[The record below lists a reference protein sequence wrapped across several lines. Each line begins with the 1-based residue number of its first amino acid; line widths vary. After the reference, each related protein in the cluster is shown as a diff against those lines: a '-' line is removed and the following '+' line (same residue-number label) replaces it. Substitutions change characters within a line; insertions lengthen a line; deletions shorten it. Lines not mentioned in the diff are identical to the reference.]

1 MAQKKLLEKQE
12 VVDVIEFAQNLWAA
26 EKYGLYTPWLQNQLL
41 NNLNNNPRIP
51 DYKSIVEALSSYKES
66 AKNLQDYMEFMQ
78 KFDMIFAR
86 TLMSYVNVLSFDL
99 TITCK
104 NAFTQ
109 ADYQSAEY
117 AEDKKRIYKFLDN
130 FDYKA
135 EFRKMLQEMLRHEVV
150 YTWFRKTKWGNKGMK
165 CALQILPQNRCML
178 TGYWEKGML
187 FDFDMNYFLQPG
199 VDIDGFDPEFKKYY
213 NNVFGTTENPWRYV
227 PTNPLS
233 SRDGTFAMWTQ
244 TSPDSGAW
252 VWKFDMSNFNTTP
265 YLAPFLKDA
274 IRNDEIAI
282 LQYNKDIASAYGILA
297 GEIKTFDN
305 AKSGTVA
312 NQFTIDPALI
322 GVLMG
327 KVKQGLQGI
336 GTKGDSTSTTKAV
349 AMPVENIKWFQFSD
363 SNPTMYEQQLANSA
377 GVGSG
382 ISRVIYSS
390 DRMSNAEIEAGIIDQ
405 YNTVKQVY
413 SQFNNFLEFFGNQ
426 LTKKY
431 KFKFS
436 FDGCSYPFEREKR
449 FERLTK
455 AADKGIVLG
464 PSAWASAMGYTPM
477 EFDRLLD
484 EAKYGDF
491 SNKWQLMLNTNTT
504 AQESQGGRPR
514 KDDGD
519 LTDSGES
526 SRDGINGL

>member
-1 MAQKKLLEKQE
+1 MSDKLTAEQVE
-12 VVDVIEFAQNLWAA
+12 AVIQFSQGLWAA
-26 EKYGLYTPWLQNQLL
+26 ERYNVYTPWLQNQLL
-41 NNLNNNPRIP
+41 NNLNNNAKVPT
-51 DYKSIVEALSSYKES
+51 YQNIVEALSTYKES
-66 AKNLQDYMEFMQ
+66 ANNLQGYMEFMQ

-99 TITCK
+99 TVTCK

-109 ADYQSAEY
+109 DDYQSAEY

-165 CALQILPQNRCML
+165 CALQILPQDRCML
-178 TGYWEKGML
+178 TGYWERGLL
-187 FDFDMNYFLQPG
+187 FDFDMTYFLQPG

-213 NNVFGTTENPWRYV
+213 NKVFGMTENPWRYV

-233 SRDGTFAMWTQ
+233 SHDGIFAMWTQ

-252 VWKFDMSNFNTTP
+252 AWKFDMSNFNTTP

-274 IRNDEIAI
+274 IRNDEVAT
-282 LQYNKDIASAYGILA
+282 LQYNKDISSAYGILA
-297 GEIKTFDN
+297 GEIKLFDN
-305 AKSGTVA
+305 AKSGTTA
-312 NQFTIDPALI
+312 NQFAIDPATL
-322 GVLMG
+322 GAFMG
-327 KVKQGLQGI
+327 KVKEGLQNVGST
-336 GTKGDSTSTTKAV
+336 GTSTKAV

-363 SNPTMYEQQLANSA
+363 GNPSMYEQQLANSA

-413 SQFNNFLEFFGNQ
+413 SQFNNFLEFFANQ

-431 KFKFS
+431 RFAFS

-449 FERLTK
+449 FDRLVT
-455 AADKGIVLG
+455 AADKGLVLG
-464 PSAWASAMGYTPM
+464 PSAWASAMGYKPQ
-477 EFDRLLD
+477 EFERLL
-484 EAKYGDF
+484 EESKYSGWVDKY
-491 SNKWQLMLNTNTT
+491 SQLMKNAFTT
-504 AQESQGGRPR
+504 SQKSSDGGRPR

-519 LTDSGES
+519 LSDSGES
-526 SRDGINGL
+526 SRDRINGL

>member
-1 MAQKKLLEKQE
+1 MSQPYINEEQVQA
-12 VVDVIEFAQNLWAA
+12 VIQFSQGLWAG
-26 EKYGLYTPWLQNQLL
+26 EKYGVYTPWLQNQLL
-41 NNLNNNPRIP
+41 NNLNNN
-51 DYKSIVEALSSYKES
+51 SIVPTYQKIQEALASYKES
-66 AKNLQDYMEFMQ
+66 ANNLQSYMEFMQ

-117 AEDKKRIYKFLDN
+117 AEDKNRIYKFLDN

-135 EFRKMLQEMLRHEVV
+135 EFRKMLQEMMRHEVV

-178 TGYWEKGML
+178 TGYWEKGLL

-199 VDIDGFDPEFKKYY
+199 VDIDGYDPAFKKYF
-213 NNVFGTTENPWRYV
+213 NNVFGENQNPWRYI
-227 PTNPLS
+227 PTNPLNKH
-233 SRDGTFAMWTQ
+233 DGIFATWTQ
-244 TSPDSGAW
+244 TSPDDGAFAF
-252 VWKFDMSNFNTTP
+252 KFDMSNFNTTP
-265 YLAPFLKDA
+265 YLAPFLRDA
-274 IRNDEIAI
+274 IRNDEIAT

-297 GEIKTFDN
+297 GEIKLFDN
-305 AKSGTVA
+305 AKSGTIT
-312 NQFTIDPALI
+312 NQFAIDPATL
-322 GVLMG
+322 GAFMG
-327 KVKQGLQGI
+327 KVKDGLQNVG
-336 GTKGDSTSTTKAV
+336 STGPSTKAV

-363 SNPTMYEQQLANSA
+363 SNPNMYEQQLSNSA

-413 SQFNNFLEFFGNQ
+413 SQFNNFLDFFANQ

-431 KFKFS
+431 RFAFS

-449 FERLTK
+449 FDRLVT
-455 AADKGIVLG
+455 AADKGLVLG
-464 PSAWASAMGYTPM
+464 PSAWASAMGYKPQ
-477 EFDRLLD
+477 EFERLL
-484 EAKYGDF
+484 EESKYSGWVDKY
-491 SNKWQLMLNTNTT
+491 SQLMKNTFTT
-504 AQESQGGRPR
+504 SQKSSDGGRPR
-514 KDDGD
+514 KDDG

>member
-233 SRDGTFAMWTQ
+233 SHDGTFAMWTQ

-274 IRNDEIAI
+274 IRNDEVAT

-336 GTKGDSTSTTKAV
+336 GPNGDSTSTTKAV
-349 AMPVENIKWFQFSD
+349 AMPTENIKWFQFSD

-426 LTKKY
+426 LTKRY

-491 SNKWQLMLNTNTT
+491 STKWQLMLNTNTT
-504 AQESQGGRPR
+504 AQDSQGGRPQ
-514 KDDGD
+514 KDTGD

>member
-1 MAQKKLLEKQE
+1 MSQPYINEEQVQA
-12 VVDVIEFAQNLWAA
+12 VIQFAQGLWAG
-26 EKYGLYTPWLQNQLL
+26 EKYGVYSPWLQNQLL
-41 NNLNNNPRIP
+41 NNLNNN
-51 DYKSIVEALSSYKES
+51 SIVPTYQKIQEALASYKES
-66 AKNLQDYMEFMQ
+66 ANNLQGYMEFMQ

-109 ADYQSAEY
+109 TDYQSAEY

-135 EFRKMLQEMLRHEVV
+135 EFRKMLQEMMRHEVV

-165 CALQILPQNRCML
+165 CALQIMPQNRCML
-178 TGYWEKGML
+178 TGYWEKGL
-187 FDFDMNYFLQPG
+187 LWDFDMNYFLQPG
-199 VDIDGFDPEFKKYY
+199 VDIDGFDPAFKKYY
-213 NNVFGTTENPWRYV
+213 NNVFGDNQNPWHYI
-227 PTNPLS
+227 PTNPLD
-233 SRDGTFAMWTQ
+233 SREGIFATWTQ
-244 TSPDSGAW
+244 TSPDDGAW
-252 VWKFDMSNFNTTP
+252 CFKLFPENFNTTP

-274 IRNDEIAI
+274 IRNDEIAN

-297 GEIKTFDN
+297 GEIRLFDN
-305 AKSGTVA
+305 AKSGTTA
-312 NQFTIDPALI
+312 NQFAIDPATL
-322 GVLMG
+322 GAFMG
-327 KVKQGLQGI
+327 KVKEGLQNV
-336 GTKGDSTSTTKAV
+336 GTTGPTTKAV
-349 AMPVENIKWFQFSD
+349 AMPTENIKWFQFSD
-363 SNPTMYEQQLANSA
+363 SNPTMYEQQLSNSA

-413 SQFNNFLEFFGNQ
+413 SQFNNFLEFFANQ

-504 AQESQGGRPR
+504 AQDSQGGRPQ
-514 KDDGD
+514 KDTGD

>member
-1 MAQKKLLEKQE
+1 MPQPYINEEQVQA
-12 VVDVIEFAQNLWAA
+12 VIQFAQGLWAG
-26 EKYGLYTPWLQNQLL
+26 EKYGVYSPWLQNQLL
-41 NNLNNNPRIP
+41 NNLNNN
-51 DYKSIVEALSSYKES
+51 SIVPTYQKIQEALASYKES
-66 AKNLQDYMEFMQ
+66 ANNLQGYMEFMQ

-99 TITCK
+99 TVTCK

-109 ADYQSAEY
+109 ADYQSTEY

-135 EFRKMLQEMLRHEVV
+135 EFRKILQEMMRHEVV

-165 CALQILPQNRCML
+165 CALQIMPQNRCML
-178 TGYWEKGML
+178 TGYWEKGL
-187 FDFDMNYFLQPG
+187 LWDFDMNYFLQPG
-199 VDIDGFDPEFKKYY
+199 VDIDGFDPAFKKYY
-213 NNVFGTTENPWRYV
+213 NNVFGDNQNPWHYI
-227 PTNPLS
+227 PTNPLD
-233 SRDGTFAMWTQ
+233 SREGVFATWTQ
-244 TSPDSGAW
+244 TSPDDGAW
-252 VWKFDMSNFNTTP
+252 CFKLFPENFNTTP

-274 IRNDEIAI
+274 IRNDEIAN

-297 GEIKTFDN
+297 GEIRLFDN
-305 AKSGTVA
+305 AKSGTTA
-312 NQFTIDPALI
+312 NQFAIDPATL
-322 GVLMG
+322 GAFMG
-327 KVKQGLQGI
+327 KVKEGLQNV
-336 GTKGDSTSTTKAV
+336 GTTGPTTKAV
-349 AMPVENIKWFQFSD
+349 AMPTENIKWFQFSD
-363 SNPTMYEQQLANSA
+363 SNPTMYEQQLSNSA

-431 KFKFS
+431 KFKMTL
-436 FDGCSYPFEREKR
+436 DGCSYPFEREKR

-491 SNKWQLMLNTNTT
+491 GNKWQLMLNTNTT
-504 AQESQGGRPR
+504 AQDSQGGRPQ
-514 KDDGD
+514 KDTGD
-519 LTDSGES
+519 LTDSGAS

>member
-1 MAQKKLLEKQE
+1 MPEKLLDKSQ
-12 VVDVIEFAQNLWAA
+12 VDAVIQFAEGLWAG
-26 EKYGLYTPWLQNQLL
+26 ERYGVYTPWLQNQLL
-41 NNLNNNPRIP
+41 NNLNNNAKVPT
-51 DYKSIVEALSSYKES
+51 YKDITEALATYKES
-66 AKNLQDYMEFMQ
+66 ADNLQGYMEFMQ

-86 TLMSYVNVLSFDL
+86 TLMSYVNVLALDL
-99 TITCK
+99 KITCS

-109 ADYQSAEY
+109 KDYQSKEY
-117 AEDKKRIYKFLDN
+117 IEDKRRIYKFLDN

-135 EFRKMLQEMLRHEVV
+135 EFRKMIQEMLRHEVV

-178 TGYWEKGML
+178 TGYWEKGLL

-199 VDIDGFDPEFKKYY
+199 VDIDGFDPTFKKYY
-213 NNVFGTTENPWRYV
+213 NNVFGENRNPWNYV
-227 PTNPLS
+227 PTNPLN
-233 SRDGTFAMWTQ
+233 SRDGIFALWTQ
-244 TSPDSGAW
+244 TSPEDGAW
-252 VWKFDMSNFNTTP
+252 CFKFDMSNFNTTP

-274 IRNDEIAI
+274 IRNDEIAN

-297 GEIKTFDN
+297 GEIRLFDN
-305 AKSGTVA
+305 AKSGTTA
-312 NQFTIDPALI
+312 NQFAIDPATL
-322 GVLMG
+322 GAFMG
-327 KVKQGLQGI
+327 KVKEGLQTV
-336 GTKGDSTSTTKAV
+336 GTSSSTTKAV
-349 AMPVENIKWFQFSD
+349 AMPTENIKWFQFND
-363 SNPTMYEQQLANSA
+363 SNPTMYENQLANSA

-413 SQFNNFLEFFGNQ
+413 SQFSNFLEFFANK
-426 LTKKY
+426 LTKHY
-431 KFKFS
+431 KFKFT
-436 FDGCSYPFEREKR
+436 FEGCSYPFEQEKR
-449 FERLTK
+449 FDRLLK

-484 EAKYGDF
+484 EAKYGGF
-491 SNKWQLMLNTNTT
+491 SDKWQLMLNVNTT
-504 AQESQGGRPR
+504 KQESQGGRPQ
-514 KDDGD
+514 KDTGD
-519 LTDSGES
+519 LTDSGEA

>member
-1 MAQKKLLEKQE
+1 MSQPYINEEQVQA
-12 VVDVIEFAQNLWAA
+12 VIQFAQGLWAG
-26 EKYGLYTPWLQNQLL
+26 EKYGVYSPWLQNQLL
-41 NNLNNNPRIP
+41 NNLNNN
-51 DYKSIVEALSSYKES
+51 SIVPTYQKIQEALASYKES
-66 AKNLQDYMEFMQ
+66 ANNLQGYMEFMQ

-109 ADYQSAEY
+109 ADYQSTEY

-135 EFRKMLQEMLRHEVV
+135 EFRKMLQEMMRHEVV

-165 CALQILPQNRCML
+165 CALQIMPQNRCML
-178 TGYWEKGML
+178 TGYWEKGL
-187 FDFDMNYFLQPG
+187 LWDFDMNYFLQPG
-199 VDIDGFDPEFKKYY
+199 VDIDGFDPAFKKYY
-213 NNVFGTTENPWRYV
+213 NNVFGDNQNPWHYI
-227 PTNPLS
+227 PTNPLD
-233 SRDGTFAMWTQ
+233 SREGIFATWTQ
-244 TSPDSGAW
+244 TSPDDGAW
-252 VWKFDMSNFNTTP
+252 CFKLFPENFNTTP

-274 IRNDEIAI
+274 IRNDEIAN

-297 GEIKTFDN
+297 GEIRLFDN
-305 AKSGTVA
+305 AKSGTTA
-312 NQFTIDPALI
+312 NQFAIDPATL
-322 GVLMG
+322 GAFMG
-327 KVKQGLQGI
+327 KVKEGLQNV
-336 GTKGDSTSTTKAV
+336 GTTGPTTKAV
-349 AMPVENIKWFQFSD
+349 AMPTENIKWFQFSD
-363 SNPTMYEQQLANSA
+363 SNPTMYEQQLSNSA

-382 ISRVIYSS
+382 ISRVVYSS

-413 SQFNNFLEFFGNQ
+413 SQFNNFLEFFANQ

-504 AQESQGGRPR
+504 AQDSQGGRPQ
-514 KDDGD
+514 KDTGD

>member
-1 MAQKKLLEKQE
+1 MPDKLLTQE
-12 VVDVIEFAQNLWAA
+12 QVEAVVQFSQGLWAA
-26 EKYGLYTPWLQNQLL
+26 ERYNVYTPWLQNQLL
-41 NNLNNNPRIP
+41 NNLNNNAKVPTYQNVV
-51 DYKSIVEALSSYKES
+51 DALSTYKES
-66 AKNLQDYMEFMQ
+66 ANNLQGYMEFMQ

-109 ADYQSAEY
+109 ADYQSSEY

-165 CALQILPQNRCML
+165 CALQIMPQNRCML

-187 FDFDMNYFLQPG
+187 YDFDMGYFLQPG
-199 VDIDGFDPEFKKYY
+199 VDIDGFDPAFKKYY
-213 NNVFGTTENPWRYV
+213 NNMFGDNQNPWHYI
-227 PTNPLS
+227 PTNPLD
-233 SRDGTFAMWTQ
+233 SRDGVFALWTQ
-244 TSPDSGAW
+244 TSPDDGSW
-252 VWKFDMSNFNTTP
+252 VFKFDTSNFNTTP

-274 IRNDEIAI
+274 IRNDEIAN
-282 LQYNKDIASAYGILA
+282 LQYNKDISSAYGILA
-297 GEIKTFDN
+297 GEIRLFDN
-305 AKSGTVA
+305 AKSGTTA
-312 NQFTIDPALI
+312 NQFAIDPKTLGAF
-322 GVLMG
+322 MG
-327 KVKQGLQGI
+327 KVKEGLQGV
-336 GTKGDSTSTTKAV
+336 GTTGTTTKAV
-349 AMPVENIKWFQFSD
+349 AMPTENIKWFQFSD
-363 SNPTMYEQQLANSA
+363 SNPTMYENQLANSA

-491 SNKWQLMLNTNTT
+491 NTKWQLMLNTNTT
-504 AQESQGGRPR
+504 AQDSQGGRPR
-514 KDDGD
+514 EDTGD
-519 LTDSGES
+519 LTESGES

>member
-1 MAQKKLLEKQE
+1 MSQPYINEEQVQA
-12 VVDVIEFAQNLWAA
+12 VIQFAQGLWAG
-26 EKYGLYTPWLQNQLL
+26 EKYGVYSPWLQNQLL
-41 NNLNNNPRIP
+41 NNLNNN
-51 DYKSIVEALSSYKES
+51 SIVPTYQKIQEALASYKES
-66 AKNLQDYMEFMQ
+66 ANNLQGYMEFMQ
-78 KFDMIFAR
+78 KFDMIFSR

-99 TITCK
+99 TVTCK

-109 ADYQSAEY
+109 SDYQSTEY

-135 EFRKMLQEMLRHEVV
+135 EFRKMLQEMMRHEVV

-165 CALQILPQNRCML
+165 CALQIMPQNRCML
-178 TGYWEKGML
+178 TGYWEKGL
-187 FDFDMNYFLQPG
+187 LWDFDMNYFLQPG
-199 VDIDGFDPEFKKYY
+199 VDIDGFDPAFKKYY
-213 NNVFGTTENPWRYV
+213 NNVFGDNQNPWHYI
-227 PTNPLS
+227 PTNPLD
-233 SRDGTFAMWTQ
+233 SREGIFATWTQ
-244 TSPDSGAW
+244 TSPDDGAW
-252 VWKFDMSNFNTTP
+252 CFKLFPENFNTTP

-274 IRNDEIAI
+274 IRNDEIAN

-297 GEIKTFDN
+297 GEIRLFDN
-305 AKSGTVA
+305 AKSGTTA
-312 NQFTIDPALI
+312 NQFAIDPATL
-322 GVLMG
+322 GAFMG
-327 KVKQGLQGI
+327 KVKEGLQNV
-336 GTKGDSTSTTKAV
+336 GTTGPTTKAV
-349 AMPVENIKWFQFSD
+349 AMPTENIKWFQFSD
-363 SNPTMYEQQLANSA
+363 SNPTMYEQQLSNSA

-413 SQFNNFLEFFGNQ
+413 SQFNNFLEFFANQ

-431 KFKFS
+431 KFRFS

-504 AQESQGGRPR
+504 AQDSQGGRPQ
-514 KDDGD
+514 KDTGD

>member
-1 MAQKKLLEKQE
+1 MSQPYINEEQVQA
-12 VVDVIEFAQNLWAA
+12 VIQFAQGLWAG
-26 EKYGLYTPWLQNQLL
+26 EKYGVYSPWLQNQLL
-41 NNLNNNPRIP
+41 NNLNNN
-51 DYKSIVEALSSYKES
+51 SIVPTYQKIQEALASYKES
-66 AKNLQDYMEFMQ
+66 ANNLQGYMEFMQ

-109 ADYQSAEY
+109 ADYQSTEY

-135 EFRKMLQEMLRHEVV
+135 EFRKMLQEMMRHEVV

-165 CALQILPQNRCML
+165 CALQIMPQNRCML
-178 TGYWEKGML
+178 TGYWEKGL
-187 FDFDMNYFLQPG
+187 LWDFDMNYFLQPG
-199 VDIDGFDPEFKKYY
+199 VDIDGFDPAFKKYY
-213 NNVFGTTENPWRYV
+213 NNVFGDNQNPWHYI
-227 PTNPLS
+227 PTNPLD
-233 SRDGTFAMWTQ
+233 SREGIFATWTQ
-244 TSPDSGAW
+244 TSPDDGAW
-252 VWKFDMSNFNTTP
+252 CFKLFPENFNTTP

-274 IRNDEIAI
+274 IRNDEIAN

-297 GEIKTFDN
+297 GEIRLFDN
-305 AKSGTVA
+305 AKSGTTA
-312 NQFTIDPALI
+312 NQFAIDPATL
-322 GVLMG
+322 GAFMG
-327 KVKQGLQGI
+327 KVKEGLQNV
-336 GTKGDSTSTTKAV
+336 GTTGPTTKAV
-349 AMPVENIKWFQFSD
+349 AMPTENIKWFQFSD
-363 SNPTMYEQQLANSA
+363 SNPTMYEQQLSKSA

-431 KFKFS
+431 KFKMTL
-436 FDGCSYPFEREKR
+436 DGCSYPFEREKR
-449 FERLTK
+449 FEKLAK

-491 SNKWQLMLNTNTT
+491 RNKWQLMLNTNTT
-504 AQESQGGRPR
+504 AQDSQGGRPQ
-514 KDDGD
+514 KDTGD
-519 LTDSGES
+519 LTDSGAS

>member
-1 MAQKKLLEKQE
+1 MSQPYINEEQVQA
-12 VVDVIEFAQNLWAA
+12 VIQFAQGLWAG
-26 EKYGLYTPWLQNQLL
+26 EKYGVYSPWLQNQLL
-41 NNLNNNPRIP
+41 NNLNNN
-51 DYKSIVEALSSYKES
+51 SIVPTYQKIQEALASYKES
-66 AKNLQDYMEFMQ
+66 ANNLQGYMEFMQ

-109 ADYQSAEY
+109 ADYQSTEY

-135 EFRKMLQEMLRHEVV
+135 EFRKMLQEMMRHEVV

-165 CALQILPQNRCML
+165 CALQIMPQNRCML
-178 TGYWEKGML
+178 TGYWEKGL
-187 FDFDMNYFLQPG
+187 LWDFDMNYFLQPG
-199 VDIDGFDPEFKKYY
+199 VDIDGFDPAFKKYY
-213 NNVFGTTENPWRYV
+213 NNVFGDNQNSWHYI
-227 PTNPLS
+227 PTNPLD
-233 SRDGTFAMWTQ
+233 SREGIFATWTQ
-244 TSPDSGAW
+244 TSPDDGAW
-252 VWKFDMSNFNTTP
+252 CFKLFPENFNTTP

-274 IRNDEIAI
+274 IRNDEIAN

-297 GEIKTFDN
+297 GEIRLFDN
-305 AKSGTVA
+305 AKSGTTA
-312 NQFTIDPALI
+312 NQFAIDPATL
-322 GVLMG
+322 GAFMG
-327 KVKQGLQGI
+327 KVKEGLQNV
-336 GTKGDSTSTTKAV
+336 GTTGPTTKAV
-349 AMPVENIKWFQFSD
+349 AMPTENIKWFQFSD
-363 SNPTMYEQQLANSA
+363 SNPTMYERQLSNSA

-431 KFKFS
+431 KFKMTL
-436 FDGCSYPFEREKR
+436 DGCSYPFEREKR

-504 AQESQGGRPR
+504 AQDSQGGRPQ
-514 KDDGD
+514 KDTGD
-519 LTDSGES
+519 LTDSGAS
-526 SRDGINGL
+526 SRDRINGL

>member
-1 MAQKKLLEKQE
+1 MPDTLLTKEQVE
-12 VVDVIEFAQNLWAA
+12 DVIKFSEGLWAA
-26 EKYGLYTPWLQNQLL
+26 ERYGYYTPYTSNQLL
-41 NNLNNNPRIP
+41 NSLNNNAIVPSY
-51 DYKSIVEALSSYKES
+51 DKIVEALGNYKNS
-66 AKNLQDYMEFMQ
+66 ASNLQSYMEFMQ

-109 ADYQSAEY
+109 ADYQSTEY

-135 EFRKMLQEMLRHEVV
+135 EFRKMLQEMIRHEVV
-150 YTWFRKTKWGNKGMK
+150 YVWFRKTKWGNKGMK
-165 CALQILPQNRCML
+165 CAIQLLPQDRCML
-178 TGYWEKGML
+178 TGYWEKGLL

-199 VDIDGFDPEFKKYY
+199 VDIDGFDPAFKKYY
-213 NNVFGTTENPWRYV
+213 KNIFSDRPELWDYIPSA
-227 PTNPLS
+227 PLKNH
-233 SRDGTFAMWTQ
+233 DGTFAMWTQ
-244 TSPDSGAW
+244 TSPEDGSW
-252 VWKFDMSNFNTTP
+252 CFKFDTSNFNTTP

-274 IRNDEIAI
+274 IRNDEVAI

-297 GEIKTFDN
+297 GEIRLFDN
-305 AKSGTVA
+305 AKSGTTA
-312 NQFTIDPALI
+312 NQFAIDPVTLGAF
-322 GVLMG
+322 MG
-327 KVKQGLQGI
+327 KVKEGLQSV
-336 GTKGDSTSTTKAV
+336 GTTGTTTKAV
-349 AMPVENIKWFQFSD
+349 AMPTENIKWFQFND
-363 SNPTMYEQQLANSA
+363 SNTSMYENQLANSA

-455 AADKGIVLG
+455 AADKGVVLG
-464 PSAWASAMGYTPM
+464 SSAWASAMGYTPM

-491 SNKWQLMLNTNTT
+491 SSKWQLMLNTNTT
-504 AQESQGGRPR
+504 KQESQDGRPR
-514 KDDGD
+514 KDTGS
-519 LTDSGES
+519 LTDSGAS

>member
-1 MAQKKLLEKQE
+1 MSQPYINEEQVQA
-12 VVDVIEFAQNLWAA
+12 VIQFAQGLWAG
-26 EKYGLYTPWLQNQLL
+26 EKYGVYSPWLQNQLL
-41 NNLNNNPRIP
+41 NNLNNN
-51 DYKSIVEALSSYKES
+51 SIVPTYQKIQEALASYKES
-66 AKNLQDYMEFMQ
+66 ANNLQGYMEFMQ
-78 KFDMIFAR
+78 KFDMIFSR

-99 TITCK
+99 TVTCK

-109 ADYQSAEY
+109 SDYQSTEY

-135 EFRKMLQEMLRHEVV
+135 EFRKMLQEMMRHEVV

-165 CALQILPQNRCML
+165 CALQIMPQNRCML
-178 TGYWEKGML
+178 TGYWEKGL
-187 FDFDMNYFLQPG
+187 LWDFDMNYFLQPG
-199 VDIDGFDPEFKKYY
+199 VDIDGFDPAFKKYY
-213 NNVFGTTENPWRYV
+213 NNVFGDNQNPWHYI
-227 PTNPLS
+227 PTNPLD
-233 SRDGTFAMWTQ
+233 SREGIFATWTQ
-244 TSPDSGAW
+244 TSPDDGAW
-252 VWKFDMSNFNTTP
+252 CFKLFPENFNTTP

-274 IRNDEIAI
+274 IRNDEIAN

-297 GEIKTFDN
+297 GEIRLFDN
-305 AKSGTVA
+305 AKSGTTA
-312 NQFTIDPALI
+312 NQFAIDPATL
-322 GVLMG
+322 GAFMG
-327 KVKQGLQGI
+327 KVKEGLQNV
-336 GTKGDSTSTTKAV
+336 GTTGPTTKAV
-349 AMPVENIKWFQFSD
+349 AMPTENIKWFQFSD
-363 SNPTMYEQQLANSA
+363 SNPTMYEQQLSNSA

-431 KFKFS
+431 KFKMTL
-436 FDGCSYPFEREKR
+436 DGCSYPFEREKR

-504 AQESQGGRPR
+504 AQDSQGGRPQ
-514 KDDGD
+514 KNTGD

>member
-1 MAQKKLLEKQE
+1 
-12 VVDVIEFAQNLWAA
+12 
-26 EKYGLYTPWLQNQLL
+26 
-41 NNLNNNPRIP
+41 
-51 DYKSIVEALSSYKES
+51 
-66 AKNLQDYMEFMQ
+66 
-78 KFDMIFAR
+78 
-86 TLMSYVNVLSFDL
+86 
-99 TITCK
+99 
-104 NAFTQ
+104 
-109 ADYQSAEY
+109 
-117 AEDKKRIYKFLDN
+117 
-130 FDYKA
+130 
-135 EFRKMLQEMLRHEVV
+135 
-150 YTWFRKTKWGNKGMK
+150 
-165 CALQILPQNRCML
+165 ML
-178 TGYWEKGML
+178 TGYWEKGL
-187 FDFDMNYFLQPG
+187 LWDFDMNYFLQPG
-199 VDIDGFDPEFKKYY
+199 VDIDGFDPAFKKYY
-213 NNVFGTTENPWRYV
+213 NNVFGDNQNPWHYI
-227 PTNPLS
+227 PTNPLD
-233 SRDGTFAMWTQ
+233 SREGIFATWTQ
-244 TSPDSGAW
+244 TSPDDGAW
-252 VWKFDMSNFNTTP
+252 CFKLFPENFNTTP

-274 IRNDEIAI
+274 IRNDEIAN

-297 GEIKTFDN
+297 GEIRLFDN
-305 AKSGTVA
+305 AKSGTTA
-312 NQFTIDPALI
+312 NQFAIDPATL
-322 GVLMG
+322 GAFMG
-327 KVKQGLQGI
+327 KVKEGLQNV
-336 GTKGDSTSTTKAV
+336 GTTGPTTKAV
-349 AMPVENIKWFQFSD
+349 AMPTENIKWFQFSD
-363 SNPTMYEQQLANSA
+363 SNPTMYEQQLSNSA

-431 KFKFS
+431 KFKMTL
-436 FDGCSYPFEREKR
+436 DGCSYPFEREKR

-504 AQESQGGRPR
+504 AQDSQGGRPQ
-514 KDDGD
+514 KNTGD

>member
-1 MAQKKLLEKQE
+1 MQNVLLGKEQIE
-12 VVDVIEFAQNLWAA
+12 SVIQFAQGLWAA
-26 EKYGLYTPWLQNQLL
+26 ERYGVYTPWLQNQLL
-41 NNLNNNPRIP
+41 NNLNNNAKVPT
-51 DYKSIVEALSSYKES
+51 YQNIVEALSTYKES
-66 AKNLQDYMEFMQ
+66 ADNLQGYMEFMQ

-109 ADYQSAEY
+109 DDYQSAEY

-135 EFRKMLQEMLRHEVV
+135 EFRKMLQEMMRHEVV
-150 YTWFRKTKWGNKGMK
+150 YTWFRKTKWGNKGMT
-165 CALQILPQNRCML
+165 CALQIMPQNRCML
-178 TGYWEKGML
+178 TGYWQKGML
-187 FDFDMNYFLQPG
+187 WDFDMNYFLQPG
-199 VDIDGFDPEFKKYY
+199 VDIDGFDPAFKKYY

-233 SRDGTFAMWTQ
+233 SHDGTFATWTQ
-244 TSPDSGAW
+244 TSPEDGAW
-252 VWKFDMSNFNTTP
+252 CFKFDTSNFNTTP

-274 IRNDEIAI
+274 IRNDEIAN

-297 GEIKTFDN
+297 GEIRLFDN
-305 AKSGTVA
+305 SKSGTVA
-312 NQFTIDPALI
+312 NQFAIDPATL
-322 GVLMG
+322 GAFMG
-327 KVKQGLQGI
+327 KVKEGLQSV
-336 GTKGDSTSTTKAV
+336 GTTAPTTKAV
-349 AMPVENIKWFQFSD
+349 AMPTENIKWFQFND
-363 SNPTMYEQQLANSA
+363 SNPTMYEQQLSNSA

-464 PSAWASAMGYTPM
+464 SSAWASAMGYTPM

-491 SNKWQLMLNTNTT
+491 NTKWQLMLNTNTT
-504 AQESQGGRPR
+504 AQNSQGGRPQ
-514 KDDGD
+514 KDTGD

>member
-1 MAQKKLLEKQE
+1 MPDKLLTQDQVEA
-12 VVDVIEFAQNLWAA
+12 VVQFSQGLWAA
-26 EKYGLYTPWLQNQLL
+26 ERYNVYTPWLQNQLL
-41 NNLNNNPRIP
+41 NNLNNNAKVPT
-51 DYKSIVEALSSYKES
+51 YQNIVEALSTYKES
-66 AKNLQDYMEFMQ
+66 ANNLQGYMEFMQ

-165 CALQILPQNRCML
+165 CALQIMPQNRCML

-187 FDFDMNYFLQPG
+187 YDFDMGYFLQPG
-199 VDIDGFDPEFKKYY
+199 VDIDGFDPAFKKYY
-213 NNVFGTTENPWRYV
+213 NNMFGDNQNPWHYI
-227 PTNPLS
+227 PTNPLD
-233 SRDGTFAMWTQ
+233 SREGIFALWTQ
-244 TSPDSGAW
+244 TSPENGAW
-252 VWKFDMSNFNTTP
+252 CFKFDTSNFNTTP

-274 IRNDEIAI
+274 IRNDEIAN

-297 GEIKTFDN
+297 GEIRLFDN
-305 AKSGTVA
+305 AKSGTTA
-312 NQFTIDPALI
+312 NQFAIDPVTLGAF
-322 GVLMG
+322 MG
-327 KVKQGLQGI
+327 KVKEGLQSV
-336 GTKGDSTSTTKAV
+336 GTTGPTTKAV
-349 AMPVENIKWFQFSD
+349 AMPTENIKWFQFSD
-363 SNPTMYEQQLANSA
+363 GNPTMYEQQLENSA

-413 SQFNNFLEFFGNQ
+413 NQFNNFLEFFGNQ

-431 KFKFS
+431 KFKMTL
-436 FDGCSYPFEREKR
+436 DGCSYPFEREKR

-491 SNKWQLMLNTNTT
+491 STKWQLMLNTNTM
-504 AQESQGGRPR
+504 AQDSQGGRPQ
-514 KDDGD
+514 KDTGD
-519 LTDSGES
+519 LTDSGAS
-526 SRDGINGL
+526 SRDGINGLD

>member
-1 MAQKKLLEKQE
+1 MPDKLLTQDQVEA
-12 VVDVIEFAQNLWAA
+12 VVQFSQGLWAA
-26 EKYGLYTPWLQNQLL
+26 ERYNVYTPWLQNQLL
-41 NNLNNNPRIP
+41 NNLNNN
-51 DYKSIVEALSSYKES
+51 SIVPTYQKIQEALASYKES
-66 AKNLQDYMEFMQ
+66 ANNLQGYMEFMQ

-117 AEDKKRIYKFLDN
+117 TEDKKRIYKFLDN

-135 EFRKMLQEMLRHEVV
+135 EFRKMLQEMMRHEVV

-178 TGYWEKGML
+178 TGYWERGLL

-199 VDIDGFDPEFKKYY
+199 VDIDGFDPAFKKYF
-213 NNVFGTTENPWRYV
+213 NNVFGENQNPWHYI
-227 PTNPLS
+227 PTNPLD
-233 SRDGTFAMWTQ
+233 SREGIFATWTQ
-244 TSPDSGAW
+244 TSPDDGAW
-252 VWKFDMSNFNTTP
+252 CFKLFPENFNTTP

-274 IRNDEIAI
+274 IRNDEVAT

-297 GEIKTFDN
+297 GEIRLFDN
-305 AKSGTVA
+305 AKSGTTA
-312 NQFTIDPALI
+312 NQFAIDPATL
-322 GVLMG
+322 GAFMG
-327 KVKQGLQGI
+327 KVKEGLQSV
-336 GTKGDSTSTTKAV
+336 GTTGPTTKAV
-349 AMPVENIKWFQFSD
+349 AMPTENIKWFQFND
-363 SNPTMYEQQLANSA
+363 SNTSMYENQLANSA

-413 SQFNNFLEFFGNQ
+413 SQFNNFLEFFANQ

-431 KFKFS
+431 KFRFS

-477 EFDRLLD
+477 EFERLLD

-491 SNKWQLMLNTNTT
+491 SDKWQLMLNTNTT
-504 AQESQGGRPR
+504 AQDSQGGRPR
-514 KDDGD
+514 KDDG

-526 SRDGINGL
+526 SRDGINGLD